1 MKMRKEHMV
10 IWASI
15 SSNRDGVKQNTGELG
30 GIIIRTDS
38 ENWMGGASRTKE
50 GRNQGLRN

>member
-1 MKMRKEHMV
+1 MKMGKEHMV

-38 ENWMGGASRTKE
+38 EIGWVEQAEQRKE
-50 GRNQGLRN
+50 GTKV